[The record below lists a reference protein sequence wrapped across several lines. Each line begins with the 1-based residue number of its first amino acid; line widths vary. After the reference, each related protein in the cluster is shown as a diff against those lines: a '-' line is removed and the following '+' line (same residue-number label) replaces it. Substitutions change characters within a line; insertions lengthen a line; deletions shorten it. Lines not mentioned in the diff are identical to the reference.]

1 MQRDRAERNLTAATG
16 TANTLV
22 FELAQEFRDR
32 GLPVDLVRKLLN
44 RARDLQRQLTSSGE
58 MSPALLN
65 SEAAAL
71 CEIHDLQR
79 PRRVRGG
86 ARGSRYL
93 PSSDAKSFRKIRPI
107 RSGNASSQQL
117 TRASP
122 MRCGSGATRR
132 GAGSAYR
139 EGLAMREALPRPIPA
154 MPPGNRT
161 YAISHERIGDAGRGR
176 AARKRRWIHFNGRW
190 S

>member
-1 MQRDRAERNLTAATG
+1 MQVARVQRDRAERNLTAATG

-71 CEIHDLQR
+71 CELSTTLRAQGAFEEALEAADTCRAAMQKLLSQNPTNTQWQR
-79 PRRVRGG
+79 QFAAAYQSIADALRDSGRREE
-86 ARGSRYL
+86 AL
-93 PSSDAKSFRKIRPI
+93 A
-107 RSGNASSQQL
+107 
-117 TRASP
+117 
-122 MRCGSGATRR
+122 
-132 GAGSAYR
+132 AYR
-139 EGLAMREALPRPIPA
+139 EGLRDARRLPRPIPA
-154 MPPGNRT
+154 MPPGT
-161 YAISHERIGDAGRGR
+161 GPYDQLR
-176 AARKRRWIHFNGRW
+176 AHR
-190 S
+190 